1 MMGYASELSHFMHWV
16 GILLK
21 PVLLLALKCEPITVF
36 TSSAVIFA
44 AATSSG
50 RVNSSCGRSGLQY
63 NFSLNAANCC
73 VDIPSVFSLFFNIPQ
88 NRLGWYFNIFG
99 ASCANSYF
107 LLRHVL

>member
-1 MMGYASELSHFMHWV
+1 
-16 GILLK
+16 
-21 PVLLLALKCEPITVF
+21 
-36 TSSAVIFA
+36 
-44 AATSSG
+44 
-50 RVNSSCGRSGLQY
+50 LQY